1 MSLARLS
8 GRLAFLLLLVL
19 AGCAQLK
26 TLVAPTALRDA
37 RPIMQFKLD
46 GRLSVK
52 TEAQNFSGSLNW
64 HRVATGETLLLS
76 GPLGQGAAEIR
87 RQDGLLV
94 FTAAD
99 GSVVTEE
106 NDERLMER
114 ALGLKLPLDGLVY
127 WLSALPRPRVDFR
140 AAADEAGRIV
150 SLDQDGWHIEYSR
163 YQLRGDRWLP
173 GRIFANRGELEF
185 RLVVDA
191 WETL

>member
-26 TLVAPTALRDA
+26 TLVAPAALREA

-52 TEAQNFSGSLNW
+52 TEVQNFSGSLNW

>member
-64 HRVATGETLLLS
+64 HRVASGETLLLS